1 MQHPCCEY
9 LQASNAIGM
18 GKLTLPLMA
27 GAQHHL
33 LAQDVSVCT
42 GFCAQVLG
50 KVSDTAERTGVSAHL
65 LISEH
70 HKHVLEL
77 NVASSAFDSSDMP
90 GEWYLL
96 V

>member
-1 MQHPCCEY
+1 MNTCK
-9 LQASNAIGM
+9 QAVGIGM
-18 GKLTLPLMA
+18 GELTLLLMA
-27 GAQHHL
+27 GGQNHL

-50 KVSDTAERTGVSAHL
+50 MVSDTAERTGVSAHL

-77 NVASSAFDSSDMP
+77 KCCPLS
-90 GEWYLL
+90 L
-96 V
+96 